1 MRDNNN
7 INGDFWHNYYK
18 NTIDNI
24 NNNSSFSIFIYNNY
38 INEYNNKNI
47 HLKIADLGSG
57 NCRDSLFFSQKGNLC
72 YAIDINGV
80 LNTSNSNCKLIREN
94 VEDVLKSY
102 KLQTLFDV
110 IYMRWF
116 LHAMPYN
123 NSESVFKYAVNN
135 LKPNGLV
142 CIEVRSLNDMELK
155 KNSKYN
161 QIDKSYTTTH
171 KRWLYSIEMC
181 EKLAMDHNCEILYCK
196 EDYFSP
202 NKNTETHNPLLIRII
217 LKKKNLPYFI
227 QSKNYQLYKDILPKK
242 VNRTILCYQHMNI
255 INNIFEKYNIKYV
268 AVAGTILGLNRHGGI
283 IPWDDDIDIGFEQAE
298 WNKLFNVLNLFK
310 KNGLD
315 FKGPKETKKKWWYDK
330 DKTNKTGI
338 KHCHIGVIDCFL
350 MKRKDDYYEG
360 DFKTYCYFDE
370 YKNISKQ
377 IFGYTY
383 IYAPLCST
391 KSLLKGYGEKFFI
404 EGDVNSFHYKNKSI
418 PRFKL
423 NNYDLSYQTVK

>member
-227 QSKNYQLYKDILPKK
+227 QSKNYQLYKDILPK
-242 VNRTILCYQHMNI
+242 R
-255 INNIFEKYNIKYV
+255 
-268 AVAGTILGLNRHGGI
+268 
-283 IPWDDDIDIGFEQAE
+283 
-298 WNKLFNVLNLFK
+298 
-310 KNGLD
+310 
-315 FKGPKETKKKWWYDK
+315 
-330 DKTNKTGI
+330 
-338 KHCHIGVIDCFL
+338 
-350 MKRKDDYYEG
+350 
-360 DFKTYCYFDE
+360 
-370 YKNISKQ
+370 
-377 IFGYTY
+377 
-383 IYAPLCST
+383 
-391 KSLLKGYGEKFFI
+391 
-404 EGDVNSFHYKNKSI
+404 
-418 PRFKL
+418 
-423 NNYDLSYQTVK
+423 